1 MSPCNPDVAA
11 YLEQPARR
19 LPRVAIQFTVALLLA
34 AMLAASLIRIDT
46 VVTVTG
52 RIAPEGKVK
61 SIQAVETGEIKEVL
75 VKEGQFVNKGER
87 IALLDPQVSQAELA
101 KLEALHEKT
110 RLAEERVQASLNE
123 RPPAF
128 EHDQGTA
135 AREELELWRASER
148 NFSQTLLDLER
159 QTTIGELAI
168 VSTQAEIQK
177 NKDLLRIADAQ
188 EAAVRDSAGSAIS
201 RFKYMEYLD
210 TRNRLRNEG
219 IILKTRLRKERQ
231 ELVITQGKVDAL
243 HGSRTEQLLKERE
256 NLARTLDDLGSE
268 LVKARRNSRL
278 LAIESPEAGYITE
291 LKLTHATQMVK
302 ASEEI
307 TKLVPADANLVV
319 RAKANSNDVG
329 FLAVGAPAEV
339 KVDAFPY
346 QLYGSIGANLTWIS
360 ADSEEDRAQAGGPGN
375 RQYTLEAALGEWRL
389 AKDLDSKVKPGMSVL
404 MDIKTDKRSIA
415 SIIFNPITSSLR
427 SSLRNN

>member
-1 MSPCNPDVAA
+1 M
-11 YLEQPARR
+11 
-19 LPRVAIQFTVALLLA
+19 
-34 AMLAASLIRIDT
+34 
-46 VVTVTG
+46 
-52 RIAPEGKVK
+52 
-61 SIQAVETGEIKEVL
+61 
-75 VKEGQFVNKGER
+75 
-87 IALLDPQVSQAELA
+87 
-101 KLEALHEKT
+101 
-110 RLAEERVQASLNE
+110 
-123 RPPAF
+123 
-128 EHDQGTA
+128 
-135 AREELELWRASER
+135 WRASER

-159 QTTIGELAI
+159 QATIGELAI

-278 LAIESPEAGYITE
+278 LAIESPQAGYITE

-319 RAKANSNDVG
+319 RPRPTPTMWG
-329 FLAVGAPAEV
+329 FLQWVRQPR
-339 KVDAFPY
+339 
-346 QLYGSIGANLTWIS
+346 SRSTHSLTNS
-360 ADSEEDRAQAGGPGN
+360 
-375 RQYTLEAALGEWRL
+375 TAALAR
-389 AKDLDSKVKPGMSVL
+389 
-404 MDIKTDKRSIA
+404 T
-415 SIIFNPITSSLR
+415 
-427 SSLRNN
+427 